1 MRVALLTRAVFPLHD
16 PGGMERS
23 VYHLARQLQRRG
35 IETVLYTR
43 PATEPGSFP
52 GEVVTVPYADF
63 RVGAH
68 GRVLDRTLNYPRFA
82 LRMGALVAEAVRAG
96 RVDVV
101 HAQGVAGLGYARRR
115 AADPTLRAPLLLNPQ
130 GMEEHKTRG
139 LKRLALTRL
148 RRLSR
153 ETARLAD
160 RVIATDEV
168 TKDEVPR
175 FLGVA
180 PSRVVVLPN
189 GIDLDEIAEATPANP
204 RARVHALAPSLGD
217 AGPVLISVGRL
228 EPYKGFGDVLEA
240 LLGLQERGALPAA
253 WAWLVIGDGAERVRL
268 ERRIGAWDRA
278 NPHRP
283 VGPRVHFLGWI
294 RDNPTLHACYA
305 TADLFVHATHYEGSS
320 IVTLEAMAHGLPA
333 VATRAGGIPDKVVTG
348 ENGLLVSPADVP
360 ALSRAIET
368 LAADPSLRRA
378 MGEKSRER
386 VARLF
391 SWTAIAE
398 RTVAVYAEM
407 LEGPEGPG
415 SRGP

>member
-1 MRVALLTRAVFPLHD
+1 MRVALLSRAVFPLHD

-23 VYHLARQLQRRG
+23 VYHLARQLHRLG
-35 IETVLYTR
+35 VETVLYTR
-43 PATEPGSFP
+43 PATQPGVFP
-52 GEVVTVPYADF
+52 GEVVTVRYEGF

-82 LRMGALVAEAVRAG
+82 LRLGEVVAEHVRAG
-96 RVDVV
+96 RADVV
-101 HAQGVAGLGYARRR
+101 HGQGMAALGYARRR
-115 AADPTLRAPLLLNPQ
+115 AKDLSLRAPLLLNPQ

-139 LKRLALTRL
+139 LKRLALTRI

-153 ETARLAD
+153 ETARLSD

-175 FLGVA
+175 LLGVD

-189 GIDLDEIAEATPANP
+189 GVDLDEIADATPKDP
-204 RARVHALAPSLGD
+204 RAVVATLAPALGG
-217 AGPVLISVGRL
+217 AAPVLISVGRL

-240 LLGLQERGALPAA
+240 LLGLHARAALPEG
-253 WAWLVIGDGAERVRL
+253 WAWLVIGDGSQKIAL
-268 ERRIGAWDRA
+268 QKRIAAWDQA
-278 NPHRP
+278 NPGRA
-283 VGPRVHFLGWI
+283 VGPRVHFMGWI

-320 IVTLEAMAHGLPA
+320 IVTLEAMAHGLPV
-333 VATRAGGIPDKVVTG
+333 VATRAGGIPDKVRTG
-348 ENGLLVSPADVP
+348 ENGLLVQPADVP
-360 ALSRAIET
+360 ALSEAIGS
-368 LAADPSLRRA
+368 LAADPTRRRL
-378 MGEKSRER
+378 MGGKSRER

-398 RTVAVYAEM
+398 RTVEVYAEM
-407 LEGPEGPG
+407 LGRPGPC
-415 SRGP
+415 SSA

>member
-23 VYHLARQLQRRG
+23 VYHLARQLHRRG
-35 IETVLYTR
+35 VETVLYTR
-43 PATEPGSFP
+43 PATQPGSFP
-52 GEVVTVPYADF
+52 GEVVTVRYEDF

-82 LRMGALVAEAVRAG
+82 LRMGALVADQVRAG

-101 HAQGVAGLGYARRR
+101 HAQGMAALGYARRR
-115 AADPTLRAPLLLNPQ
+115 AADSTLRAPLLLNPQ

-153 ETARLAD
+153 EAARLAD

-175 FLGVA
+175 FLGVD

-189 GIDLDEIAEATPANP
+189 GVDLDEIAEATPKHP
-204 RARVHALAPSLGD
+204 RAVVQALAPTLGGS
-217 AGPVLISVGRL
+217 GPVLISVGRL

-240 LLGLQERGALPAA
+240 LLGLQARAALPDG
-253 WAWLVIGDGAERVRL
+253 WAWLVIGDGTEKL
-268 ERRIGAWDRA
+268 PLQKRIAAWDQA
-278 NPHRP
+278 NPERP
-283 VGPRVHFLGWI
+283 VGPRVHFMGWI

-320 IVTLEAMAHGLPA
+320 IVTLEAMAHALPV
-333 VATRAGGIPDKVVTG
+333 VATRAGGIPDKVRTG
-348 ENGLLVSPADVP
+348 ENGLLVPPADVE
-360 ALSRAIET
+360 ALAAAIGS
-368 LAADPSLRRA
+368 LAADPARRRS

-398 RTVAVYAEM
+398 RTVEVYAEM
-407 LEGPEGPG
+407 LG
-415 SRGP
+415 R